1 MTFLLFSGTW
11 VRRICLSELPFQQVL
26 KGIKE
31 NAYEL
36 KIMQL
41 INERNILHTEHKN
54 FLSGPFLYMLY
65 HNGII

>member
-1 MTFLLFSGTW
+1 MTFLLFFGTW

-36 KIMQL
+36 NIMYSKV
-41 INERNILHTEHKN
+41 NK
-54 FLSGPFLYMLY
+54 
-65 HNGII
+65 